1 MGLAGRGAGRAVA
14 AGGRRRLTELAQ
26 LRLQLRAQ
34 AKRIAAL
41 EALAARPRRKR
52 AAAPRPSDSVIAE
65 RERLW
70 AKYVML
76 EMRFGHGRCRLTKL
90 SFAARNGLNPS
101 ELGRWL
107 SPSDR
112 RGIPAGSKPDRSHR
126 RALNAAISELE
137 ARGKNAVDNIS
148 RVSHGNMLP
157 SQDSVMRL
165 H

>member
-1 MGLAGRGAGRAVA
+1 VTRLDQLAMRVR
-14 AGGRRRLTELAQ
+14 
-26 LRLQLRAQ
+26 
-34 AKRIAAL
+34 AL
-41 EALAARPRRKR
+41 EARLATLEGRSRGRKR

-76 EMRFGHGRCRLTKL
+76 EMQHGHGRVRLTKL
-90 SFAARNGLNPS
+90 SFAARHGLNPS

-126 RALNAAISELE
+126 RALNAAIAELE
-137 ARGKNAVDNIS
+137 ARGKNQTDNVSLI
-148 RVSHGNMLP
+148 SHGKMAH
-157 SQDSVMRL
+157 SQLSAARL
-165 H
+165 Q